1 MSDIPRHTRLDP
13 FSPAGRGNS
22 EVEAPPSYEEVV
34 AEASAAGQQV
44 PASRQQQQ
52 EEEAPSRRKPQPP
65 SSPSSS
71 SQVPESHRQYHQHYS
86 PLFETPA
93 SPASSRSQ
101 HYSSLLPPV
110 TSPGEASPGIPPNYD
125 IVTSSIPDRF
135 GRRRAPEVLPEGERE
150 IDKERAMIQAEKGRK
165 RWGRTKSPPKQEG
178 VPLEEVC
185 DRFGNRKREIK
196 PPSTKDM
203 ILNPPSIR
211 KALSNV
217 RISY

>member
-1 MSDIPRHTRLDP
+1 MSDIRRHTRLDP
-13 FSPAGRGNS
+13 LSPAGRGNR
-22 EVEAPPSYEEVV
+22 EAEAPPSYEEVT
-34 AEASAAGQQV
+34 AEASVAGQV
-44 PASRQQQQ
+44 PASRQQQ
-52 EEEAPSRRKPQPP
+52 EGEAPGRRKQQPP
-65 SSPSSS
+65 SSLSSS

-86 PLFETPA
+86 SLFETPA
-93 SPASSRSQ
+93 SPASSSSQ
-101 HYSSLLPPV
+101 HYSSLLPPI

-135 GRRRAPEVLPEGERE
+135 CRRRAPEILPEGERE
-150 IDKERAMIQAEKGRK
+150 IDKEKARIQAEKGRR
-165 RWGRTKSPPKQEG
+165 RWGRAKSLPKQEG

-196 PPSTKDM
+196 LPSTKDM

-217 RISY
+217 RM

>member
-13 FSPAGRGNS
+13 LSPAGRGNS
-22 EVEAPPSYEEVV
+22 EAEAPPSYEEV
-34 AEASAAGQQV
+34 AAGASTAGQQI
-44 PASRQQQQ
+44 PIPRQQQQ
-52 EEEAPSRRKPQPP
+52 GEEASSARKPHP
-65 SSPSSS
+65 PSSS

-86 PLFETPA
+86 SLFETPA
-93 SPASSRSQ
+93 SPASSSSQ

-110 TSPGEASPGIPPNYD
+110 TSPGEVSPGIPPNYD

-135 GRRRAPEVLPEGERE
+135 VRRRALEVLPEGERE
-150 IDKERAMIQAEKGRK
+150 IDKERARIQAEKGRR

-196 PPSTKDM
+196 PPGTRDM
-203 ILNPPSIR
+203 VLNPPSVR
-211 KALSNV
+211 KALGNV
-217 RISY
+217 RM